1 MTIPLYLA
9 VAQWTLLFTFGLLL
23 IVVYRQL
30 GRTLRKTDTAAP
42 LGPAVGSAAA
52 SLEYSRFADDTVQYL
67 TPGDGQP
74 TLLAFVEPTCP
85 SCEKLVLAL
94 GTAEHAGE
102 LSGLRVLLLTSSPKS
117 YLRVSDAFRTTRLEC
132 GRILAQATA
141 EAYGATSTPLLV
153 AIDRDGVVRAAA
165 PAIQLAEVRTFSRAC
180 SLPPAEGESIPITAA
195 APRHENDLEAA
206 ARPLEPTD
214 KGGVR

>member
-1 MTIPLYLA
+1 MRIPLYLA
-9 VAQWTLLFTFGLLL
+9 VAQWTLLFAFGLLL

-30 GRTLRKTDTAAP
+30 GRMLRKTDTAAP
-42 LGPAVGSAAA
+42 LGPAVGSTAA

-67 TPGDGQP
+67 TPGGGQP
-74 TLLAFVEPTCP
+74 TLLAFVEPTCL

-94 GTAEHAGE
+94 GTAEHDGE
-102 LSGLRVLLLTSSPKS
+102 LSGLQVLLLTSSPKS
-117 YLRVSDAFRTTRLEC
+117 YLKVSDAFRATRLEC
-132 GRILAQATA
+132 GRILAQATT

-165 PAIQLAEVRTFSRAC
+165 PAVQLAEVRTFSRAC
-180 SLPPAEGESIPITAA
+180 WLPPAVGESIPITAT

-206 ARPLEPTD
+206 NPTA
-214 KGGVR
+214 GAE

>member
-1 MTIPLYLA
+1 MKIPLYLA
-9 VAQWTLLFTFGLLL
+9 VAQWTLLFAFGLLL

-30 GRTLRKTDTAAP
+30 GRALHKTDTAAP
-42 LGPAVGSAAA
+42 LGPEVGSKAA

-67 TPGDGQP
+67 TPGKGQP
-74 TLLAFVEPTCP
+74 TLLAFVEPTCL

-102 LSGLRVLLLTSSPKS
+102 LSDLRVLLLTSSPKS
-117 YLRVSDAFRTTRLEC
+117 YLKISDAFRATRLEC

-141 EAYGATSTPLLV
+141 QAYRATSTPLLV

-180 SLPPAEGESIPITAA
+180 LLPPPAGESIPITAT
-195 APRHENDLEAA
+195 APQHETDLEAA
-206 ARPLEPTD
+206 APAAGAD
-214 KGGVR
+214 

>member
-1 MTIPLYLA
+1 MKVPLYLA
-9 VAQWTLLFTFGLLL
+9 VAQWTLLFAFGLLL

-30 GRTLRKTDTAAP
+30 GRMLHKDDAAAP
-42 LGPAVGSAAA
+42 IGPAVGSKAA
-52 SLEYSRFADDTVQYL
+52 SLEYSRFADDTVHYL

-117 YLRVSDAFRTTRLEC
+117 YLDVSDAFRATRLEC
-132 GRILAQATA
+132 GRILAQSTTQ
-141 EAYGATSTPLLV
+141 AYGATSTPLLV

-165 PAIQLAEVRTFSRAC
+165 PAIRLAEVRTFSRAC
-180 SLPPAEGESIPITAA
+180 LLPPAEAGSIPITAVA
-195 APRHENDLEAA
+195 RQHETDLEAA
-206 ARPLEPTD
+206 APAAGAD
-214 KGGVR
+214 

>member
-1 MTIPLYLA
+1 MKVPLYLA
-9 VAQWTLLFTFGLLL
+9 VAQWTLLFAFGLLL

-30 GRTLRKTDTAAP
+30 GRMLHKDDAAAP
-42 LGPAVGSAAA
+42 LGPAVGSEAA
-52 SLEYSRFADDTVQYL
+52 SLEYKRFTDDTVQYL

-74 TLLAFVEPTCP
+74 TLVAFVEPTCP

-117 YLRVSDAFRTTRLEC
+117 YLKVSDAFRATQLDC
-132 GRILAQATA
+132 GRILAQSTTQ
-141 EAYGATSTPLLV
+141 AYGATSTPLLV

-165 PAIQLAEVRTFSRAC
+165 PAVQLAEVRTFSRAC
-180 SLPPAEGESIPITAA
+180 LLPLAEAESIPITAVA
-195 APRHENDLEAA
+195 RQHETDLEAA
-206 ARPLEPTD
+206 TPAAGPD
-214 KGGVR
+214 

>member
-1 MTIPLYLA
+1 MKVPLYLA
-9 VAQWTLLFTFGLLL
+9 VAQWTLLFAFGLLL
-23 IVVYRQL
+23 VVVFRQL
-30 GRTLRKTDTAAP
+30 GRTLRKADAVAP
-42 LGPAVGSAAA
+42 LGPEVGSKAA
-52 SLEYSRFADDTVQYL
+52 SLEYRRFADDTVRYL
-67 TPGDGQP
+67 APGDGQP

-117 YLRVSDAFRTTRLEC
+117 YLKVSDAFRATRLEC

-141 EAYGATSTPLLV
+141 QAYGATSTPLLV

-165 PAIQLAEVRTFSRAC
+165 PAIELAEVRTFSRAC
-180 SLPPAEGESIPITAA
+180 LLPAAERGSIPITAA
-195 APRHENDLEAA
+195 APQRENDLEAA
-206 ARPLEPTD
+206 TPAAGAD
-214 KGGVR
+214 

>member
-1 MTIPLYLA
+1 MKVPLYLA
-9 VAQWTLLFTFGLLL
+9 VAQWTLLFAFGLLL
-23 IVVYRQL
+23 IVVFRQL
-30 GRTLRKTDTAAP
+30 GRTLRKDDAVAP
-42 LGPAVGSAAA
+42 LGPEVGNKAA

-67 TPGDGQP
+67 APGDGQP

-117 YLRVSDAFRTTRLEC
+117 YLKVSDAFRATRLEC
-132 GRILAQATA
+132 GRILARTTTQ
-141 EAYGATSTPLLV
+141 AYGATSTPLLV

-165 PAIQLAEVRTFSRAC
+165 PAIELAEVRTFGRAC
-180 SLPPAEGESIPITAA
+180 LLPAAERGSISITAA
-195 APRHENDLEAA
+195 VPKRENDLEAA
-206 ARPLEPTD
+206 APAPGAD
-214 KGGVR
+214 

>member
-1 MTIPLYLA
+1 MKVPLYLA
-9 VAQWTLLFTFGLLL
+9 VAQWTLLFAFGLLL

-30 GRTLRKTDTAAP
+30 GRVLHKKDDAAEP
-42 LGPAVGSAAA
+42 LGPAVGSKAA
-52 SLEYSRFADDTVQYL
+52 SLEYRRFADDTVQYV

-74 TLLAFVEPTCP
+74 TLVAFVDPTCP

-117 YLRVSDAFRTTRLEC
+117 YLKVSDAFRATRLEC
-132 GRILAQATA
+132 GRILAESTTQ
-141 EAYGATSTPLLV
+141 AYGATSTPLLV

-165 PAIQLAEVRTFSRAC
+165 PAIKLAEVRTFSRAC
-180 SLPPAEGESIPITAA
+180 LLLPAAAESLPITAA
-195 APRHENDLEAA
+195 PRQHENHLEAA
-206 ARPLEPTD
+206 APAAGAD
-214 KGGVR
+214 

>member
-1 MTIPLYLA
+1 MKIPLYLA
-9 VAQWTLLFTFGLLL
+9 VAQWTLLFAFGLLL
-23 IVVYRQL
+23 VVVYRQL
-30 GRTLRKTDTAAP
+30 GRMLHKTDTAAP
-42 LGPAVGSAAA
+42 LGPALDSTAA

-74 TLLAFVEPTCP
+74 ILLAFVDPTCL

-102 LSGLRVLLLTSSPKS
+102 LDGLRVLLLTSSPKS
-117 YLRVSDAFRTTRLEC
+117 YLKVSDAFRATRLEC

-153 AIDRDGVVRAAA
+153 AIDRDGVVRAAG

-180 SLPPAEGESIPITAA
+180 WLPPAVGESIPITAA
-195 APRHENDLEAA
+195 ASRHENDLEAA
-206 ARPLEPTD
+206 NPAAGAE
-214 KGGVR
+214 